1 MKSDTLVTLLMGIL
15 AVFFGVINA
24 KNKKKKTQPGKQI
37 PDVRGKMLQELF
49 FHEELQVTPS
59 SAEHEHVPEDMYEHM
74 AEEAPRSTVSS
85 EEPFLVKN
93 NVQNNDKE
101 RVIKKLGF
109 DVKKAVLFSEIMK
122 PKFEEFVDS

>member
-24 KNKKKKTQPGKQI
+24 KTKRKTQPGKQI

-49 FHEELQVTPS
+49 FPEELQVTPS

-74 AEEAPRSTVSS
+74 A
-85 EEPFLVKN
+85 
-93 NVQNNDKE
+93 
-101 RVIKKLGF
+101 KKLP
-109 DVKKAVLFSEIMK
+109 DPPCLRKNLFL
-122 PKFEEFVDS
+122 

>member
-1 MKSDTLVTLLMGIL
+1 MKSDTLVTLLMGIP

-49 FHEELQVTPS
+49 FPEELQVTPS
-59 SAEHEHVPEDMYEHM
+59 SALHEPM